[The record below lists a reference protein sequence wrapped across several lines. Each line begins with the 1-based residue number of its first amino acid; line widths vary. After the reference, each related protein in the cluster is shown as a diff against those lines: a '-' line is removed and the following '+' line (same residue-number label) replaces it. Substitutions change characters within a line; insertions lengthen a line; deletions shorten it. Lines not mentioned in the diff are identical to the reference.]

1 MGVIKHPTAHPAL
14 IAILSRYDRGALE
27 DIAAAAIEIMDL
39 MDGDPDLEPN
49 GDELDGT
56 SGEDDFIDHNASWQ
70 GHPGCPVSDPP
81 EDDTE
86 DRCMAGDD
94 GCSPV
99 WHHGVRHWGYD
110 READ

>member
-1 MGVIKHPTAHPAL
+1 
-14 IAILSRYDRGALE
+14 
-27 DIAAAAIEIMDL
+27 